1 MGAIARSHSGAF
13 GLTARQLDCFNFI
26 DTFMF
31 IEGKAPSYREIA
43 EGIGDVLG
51 GAAVSIGNVHRL
63 VNCLVKR
70 GWITHIPEHARSMT
84 IIRSPWSL
92 SPAPVKEGV
101 EA

>member
-1 MGAIARSHSGAF
+1 MELIDVPE
-13 GLTARQLDCFNFI
+13 GLDGVAVSATR
-26 DTFMF
+26 
-31 IEGKAPSYREIA
+31 
-43 EGIGDVLG
+43 IGDVLG